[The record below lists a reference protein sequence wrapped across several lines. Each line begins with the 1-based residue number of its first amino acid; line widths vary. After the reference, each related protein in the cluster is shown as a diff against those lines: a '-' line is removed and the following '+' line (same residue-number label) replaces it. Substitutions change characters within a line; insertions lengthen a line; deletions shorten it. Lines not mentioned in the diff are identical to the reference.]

1 YASKVPTQR
10 WRGAM
15 TIPRELKLVRTAR
28 GLEVHSTPAAE
39 LQTLRTK
46 DWPIRRR
53 RIRQE
58 TDLTGSAGTKSGLF
72 EVQLSL
78 KLGSAQIAALSL
90 RNANRAETVFRI
102 NRAAG
107 RYELDRSASGA
118 VKLSPA
124 IARLNFTAPDAERS
138 EEHTSELQSL

>member
-1 YASKVPTQR
+1 MNNWEYASKVPTQR

-15 TIPRELKLVRTAR
+15 TIPRELKLVKTAR

-46 DWPIRRR
+46 DWPIRRT

-78 KLGSAQIAALSL
+78 KLGSAQIAALL
-90 RNANRAETVFRI
+90 LKKAKRGENPVPVKT
-102 NRAAG
+102 AARG
-107 RYELDRSASGA
+107 RE
-118 VKLSPA
+118 V
-124 IARLNFTAPDAERS
+124 
-138 EEHTSELQSL
+138 